1 MKKSFTVLTLCLMVV
16 FPALAADAYLNV
28 LGNSVNLNASSTVTG
43 IAASKLNGG
52 SISYN
57 PSTKEV
63 ELKNVVV
70 NNNTSDNYL
79 IESDL
84 NGLTVRVTGTCTVSM
99 KGILMWTAGNV
110 TLTGSSSGSS
120 KLAFTRTGTAVSHPL
135 IVSCSQSGGKNT
147 FSIKNVTLNMTDN
160 GYDVGLMEG
169 RVATGGKMKLYLERA
184 VIDLKAK
191 SGATKPI
198 LSGFSEM
205 ECYQCGIRSD
215 NGLFYNSGFAA
226 GDPKNVQDAD
236 GNIATAELHIDEW
249 ATQVTA
255 YPVKVMGRRVTSFNA
270 GKVQDF
276 GSNGY
281 IDFDKNN
288 AVVRLHDVKLTGIK
302 PTGDVM
308 IATTG
313 TGTVAVET
321 HGTNVITGYCDFIV
335 ANNDNGYIIVRG
347 TGATSSSLAF
357 TNQGQNGGKNSC
369 VVMNGTGQS
378 LYMEDGNFTFSSP
391 KTPVQT
397 INTQNSLYFMNCRA
411 SMNATVTY
419 DYAIQGFY
427 DVEFTDCSVTTPKN
441 FVWVRTMHPM
451 TEGTSLSNY
460 YDVVIVEPKET
471 THENG
476 TLIVNGVPMTNDNGA
491 MGAVVPGVGYADGV
505 LTLDNVDFTT
515 AKNFII
521 CNFDLLIKVQGM
533 NKIKAQNFL
542 LNISSSEHPA
552 NVTIQGVG
560 SNATLET
567 EATNAQLA
575 DYVFQSGGNLQIS
588 NLKLFKSTT
597 PYVSFIGDYDKTV
610 LGLRNS
616 SGEFTTGQAN
626 RSAVMGITGLGLDN
640 VELLDGVTFQ
650 PVDGTWDS
658 PKGQPLRFKSTAIMK
673 GDVDGNGKVNVS
685 DVTTLVNMIL
695 GVIPKVMDRG
705 DVDENGKINVSDVTA
720 LINIILGVS

>member
-1 MKKSFTVLTLCLMVV
+1 M
-16 FPALAADAYLNV
+16 
-28 LGNSVNLNASSTVTG
+28 
-43 IAASKLNGG
+43 
-52 SISYN
+52 
-57 PSTKEV
+57 
-63 ELKNVVV
+63 
-70 NNNTSDNYL
+70 
-79 IESDL
+79 
-84 NGLTVRVTGTCTVSM
+84 
-99 KGILMWTAGNV
+99 
-110 TLTGSSSGSS
+110 
-120 KLAFTRTGTAVSHPL
+120 
-135 IVSCSQSGGKNT
+135 
-147 FSIKNVTLNMTDN
+147 
-160 GYDVGLMEG
+160 
-169 RVATGGKMKLYLERA
+169 
-184 VIDLKAK
+184 
-191 SGATKPI
+191 
-198 LSGFSEM
+198 
-205 ECYQCGIRSD
+205 
-215 NGLFYNSGFAA
+215 
-226 GDPKNVQDAD
+226 
-236 GNIATAELHIDEW
+236 
-249 ATQVTA
+249 
-255 YPVKVMGRRVTSFNA
+255 TSFNA

-302 PTGDVM
+302 PAGDVM

-347 TGATSSSLAF
+347 TGATSSSLVF

-378 LYMEDGNFTFSSP
+378 LNMEDGNFTFNSP

-397 INTQNSLYFMNCRA
+397 INTNNSLYFMNCRA

-441 FVWVRTMHPM
+441 FVWVRSMHPM

-476 TLIVNGVPMTNDNGA
+476 TLMVNGVPMTNDNGA

-505 LTLDNVDFTT
+505 ITLDNVDFTT

-521 CNFDLLIKVQGM
+521 CNFDLLIKVQGT

-560 SNATLET
+560 SDATLET

-588 NLKLFKSTT
+588 NLKSFKSTT

-616 SGEFTTGQAN
+616 SGEFTTGQAS

-658 PKGQPLRFKSTAIMK
+658 PKGQPLRFKSTAIIK

-685 DVTTLVNMIL
+685 DVAALVNMIL
-695 GVIPKVMDRG
+695 GVIPKDMDRG